1 MRTHVL
7 LLSVLFSMLVTSP
20 AVAQSGHAASQS
32 ALDTAVQ
39 RHISSTDGD
48 RALVERLL
56 ERPDVQA
63 VAQGAGIDIRTA
75 ATALGTMDA
84 GTLSGLASQ
93 ARSVE
98 QALAGGQS
106 RVTINTTLL
115 IIGLLVLI
123 LLIVALK

>member
-1 MRTHVL
+1 M
-7 LLSVLFSMLVTSP
+7 
-20 AVAQSGHAASQS
+20 
-32 ALDTAVQ
+32 
-39 RHISSTDGD
+39 
-48 RALVERLL
+48 
-56 ERPDVQA
+56 QA
-63 VAQGAGIDIRTA
+63 VAHGAGIDIRTA
-75 ATALGTMDA
+75 ATALSSMDA
-84 GTLSGLASQ
+84 DTLAGVASQ